1 MDIGKLAG
9 VRRSD
14 WGRVGSRSVRTLH
27 HMPKHLDLKA
37 VATPLGFS
45 TRLRP

>member
-14 WGRVGSRSVRTLH
+14 WGRVGGRSVRTLN
-27 HMPKHLDLKA
+27 HMPKHLDLKS
-37 VATPLGFS
+37 VAIPLGFS
-45 TRLRP
+45 T